1 MRVAIVVVGLAAGG
15 VTQASAAERSQTAT
29 DRYEG
34 HSDDARDITNCPWG
48 RPLENVC
55 APVDDAYRIGSSG
68 SSVFRVPSWARS
80 FRVSI
85 RDDSGD
91 RVAFAVYFDDDKG
104 TDFQFANS
112 SCAQHATL
120 NLRSKT
126 GKLRVE
132 RPLMFGNACGGAA
145 ARHTTGIVTVTFL
158 SAPSTRPSPRLYVGG
173 CSVSGVQAPFISSGF
188 SGPTCSYTA
197 SKPGGYMA
205 AVVGTWQIQITRG
218 DRVIE
223 LGTTSGD
230 MPCGAKGVI
239 RGGDRV
245 TIGMVGAGYLGV
257 GDSFFP
263 EGCTGS

>member
-1 MRVAIVVVGLAAGG
+1 MNRVCVAIVVVGLVAGG
-15 VTQASAAERSQTAT
+15 VTQASAAERSLTVT

-34 HSDDARDITNCPWG
+34 HSGDASDITNCPWG
-48 RPLENVC
+48 RPLESVC
-55 APVDDAYRIGSSG
+55 APVDDAYRVGSSG
-68 SSVFRVPSWARS
+68 SSVFRVPTWARS

-91 RVAFAVYFDDDKG
+91 RVAFAVYFDEDKRDD
-104 TDFQFANS
+104 FRFANS
-112 SCAQHATL
+112 SCAQRATL

-126 GKLRVE
+126 GKLRVA

-158 SAPSTRPSPRLYVGG
+158 SVSSTQPSPRLYVGG
-173 CSVSGVQAPFISSGF
+173 CSVSGIQAFGSVGF

-197 SKPGGYMA
+197 SKLGGYTA

-218 DRVIE
+218 SRVIE

-239 RGGDRV
+239 RRGDRV
-245 TIGMVGAGYLGV
+245 TIGMVGAGYVAV
-257 GDSFFP
+257 GDR
-263 EGCTGS
+263 EECTGP